1 MAKSRLQ
8 FAQTLRRTFQSN
20 GHSDGYLAGFSGSTV
35 GPISAFADSNRS
47 AFADRNRVA
56 KLRRKT
62 GMPRRNTTD
71 TRPAMEDF
79 LSVLSQGIAHF
90 DQDGRLTLYNDK
102 YAHLLGLKKGN
113 LTKGTKWSDIASA
126 YGVPEIGE
134 HASPV
139 EGDPIELH
147 LNGVRWTEI
156 ERRSL
161 PNGGFVE
168 ICKDISD
175 LKHRENLIKR
185 HETVL
190 STVEK
195 LANMGYFI
203 MDPKTLETTFLSEGL
218 LTIAPSL
225 EGGASGVTYG
235 SLVDR
240 VHPDDMERVAEKTID
255 AVQNGTSI
263 NIEFRAITAD
273 GDIQNLWLSNAEIQD
288 IDLEKNVRV
297 GIVQDITDH
306 VAAEEALKI
315 NERNLKD
322 AQRIAGVGSWE
333 WDAKTGNISWSDEL
347 YRIYELDPLTVEP
360 DADLL
365 KAMIAPDQAER
376 VLSAATGALTK
387 GVPYE
392 IDYRIIVGS
401 GQVKNVRACGEPKL
415 NADGEIIKFT
425 GTVQDFTELRHV
437 QRELV
442 DAKEQAEQASAS
454 KSEFLAMIS
463 HEIRTPMNG
472 VLGTLGVLNQSILN
486 DEQRSLVR
494 LAMSSGEIL
503 NLMLSDVLDF
513 SKIEAGHLD
522 FENVSFRPR
531 LLMSD
536 IAEFWRP
543 AIEGKGLEFEV
554 ELSNAVPMV
563 VLGDTARIRQIL
575 NNFLSNALKF
585 TDTGHIRII
594 VDSANND
601 PIDPGLQFSVVDTGR
616 GISTHDHARV
626 FRAFD
631 QLGTPAHER
640 SGGTGLGLAI
650 CRKLTE
656 MMGGTVSFESQLRE
670 GSSFKCTLPLKT
682 GNSEELLPESD
693 FDDITSR
700 TLCHADGEPL
710 RVLLAEDNTTNQI
723 VAKYLLENM
732 QCRVDTVDDGLQ
744 AIDAASRRAY
754 DIVLM
759 DINMPVMDG
768 YEATTKLRQRFGETL
783 PIVALTAYAMEQD
796 LAKINAVGMNG
807 FVAKPIVASQLFH
820 AIKSALDHI
829 HLHDLSGN
837 SRSATSTEEL
847 IDREILNSLLSE
859 FEITARIRLCKSF
872 VADLSAAT
880 SILNQFV
887 EGDPDII
894 EMERQSHVLKSVS
907 GTFGAI
913 RLQRRATE
921 FNNYCR
927 ASSEPPSHAM
937 ISNLSHLARQSLSAF
952 QKLSITNDR
961 IENE

>member
-1 MAKSRLQ
+1 MSRRD
-8 FAQTLRRTFQSN
+8 APNTKP
-20 GHSDGYLAGFSGSTV
+20 TV
-35 GPISAFADSNRS
+35 
-47 AFADRNRVA
+47 
-56 KLRRKT
+56 
-62 GMPRRNTTD
+62 
-71 TRPAMEDF
+71 EDF
-79 LSVLSQGIAHF
+79 LSVLGQGIAHF
-90 DQDGRLTLYNDK
+90 DQDGRLTLSNDK
-102 YAHLLGLKKGN
+102 YARLLGLAN
-113 LTKGTKWSDIASA
+113 SDLVSGTEWKIIASA
-126 YGVPEIGE
+126 YGVPETTAQTPPTQRE
-134 HASPV
+134 
-139 EGDPIELH
+139 PIELH
-147 LNGVRWTEI
+147 LNGGKWTRVEWC
-156 ERRSL
+156 SL
-161 PNGGFVE
+161 ANGGFVE
-168 ICKDISD
+168 VCTDISD

-185 HETVL
+185 HEVVL

-203 MDPKTLETTFLSEGL
+203 MDPITLETTFLSEGL
-218 LTIAPSL
+218 LQIAPSL
-225 EGGASGVTYG
+225 EAETAGVTYG

-240 VHPDDMERVAEKTID
+240 VHPDDLERVAEKTID

-263 NIEFRAITAD
+263 NIEFRAITSD

-297 GIVQDITDH
+297 GVVQDITDH

-315 NERNLKD
+315 NERNFKD

-347 YRIYELDPLTVEP
+347 YRIYQLDPLTVSP
-360 DADLL
+360 DASLL
-365 KAMIAPDQAER
+365 RAMIAPDQAEH
-376 VLSAATGALTK
+376 VVSVATSALTK
-387 GVPYE
+387 GIPYE
-392 IDYRIIVGS
+392 IDYQIIVGS
-401 GQVKNVRACGEPKL
+401 DQVKHVRACGEPKL
-415 NADGEIIKFT
+415 NSDGEITKFT
-425 GTVQDFTELRHV
+425 GTVQDFSELRKI

-472 VLGTLGVLNQSILN
+472 VLGTLGVLNQSVLN
-486 DEQRSLVR
+486 NEQRSLVR

-543 AIEGKGLEFEV
+543 AIEGKGLEFEIK
-554 ELSNAVPMV
+554 LSESVPMIV
-563 VLGDTARIRQIL
+563 AGDTARIRQIL

-585 TDTGHIRII
+585 TDTGHIQII
-594 VDSANND
+594 VDAANHDSKN
-601 PIDPGLQFSVVDTGR
+601 PGLQFSVIDTGR

-682 GNSEELLPESD
+682 GNTEELLPESD
-693 FDDITSR
+693 FDDVTPR

-723 VAKYLLENM
+723 VAKHLLENM

-783 PIVALTAYAMEQD
+783 PIIALTAYAMEQD

-820 AIKSALDHI
+820 AIKNALDHI

-837 SRSATSTEEL
+837 AGSATSTEEL
-847 IDREILNSLLSE
+847 IDQEILNSLLSE
-859 FEITARIRLCKSF
+859 FEKTARVRLCKSF

-880 SILNQFV
+880 SILNQFAT
-887 EGDPDII
+887 GDPDII
-894 EMERQSHVLKSVS
+894 EIERQSHVLKSVS

-927 ASSEPPSHAM
+927 ASSKPPNHAM
-937 ISNLSHLARQSLSAF
+937 ISNLSHLAHQSLNAF
-952 QKLSITNDR
+952 QKLSITKDR

>member
-1 MAKSRLQ
+1 
-8 FAQTLRRTFQSN
+8 
-20 GHSDGYLAGFSGSTV
+20 
-35 GPISAFADSNRS
+35 
-47 AFADRNRVA
+47 
-56 KLRRKT
+56 
-62 GMPRRNTTD
+62 MPRRDATD
-71 TRPAMEDF
+71 TRPTMEDF
-79 LSVLSQGIAHF
+79 LAVLSHGIAHF
-90 DQDGRLTLYNDK
+90 DQNGRLTLFNDK
-102 YAHLLGLKKGN
+102 YAHLLGLNKQN
-113 LTKGTKWSDIASA
+113 LTTGTKWSDVVSI
-126 YGVPEIGE
+126 YGVPEMGN
-134 HASPV
+134 HAPPV
-139 EGDPIELH
+139 EHDPIELH
-147 LNGVRWTEI
+147 LDGGRWTKI
-156 ERRSL
+156 EWRAL

-168 ICKDISD
+168 ICTDISD
-175 LKHRENLIKR
+175 LKHHENLITR
-185 HETVL
+185 QEAVL
-190 STVEK
+190 STVEN
-195 LANMGYFI
+195 LAHLGYFI
-203 MDPKTLETTFLSEGL
+203 MDPQTLETTFLSEGL
-218 LTIAPSL
+218 LAIAPSL
-225 EGGASGVTYG
+225 EAANGDISYAT
-235 SLVDR
+235 LVDR
-240 VHPDDMERVAEKTID
+240 VHPDDVERITEATID

-263 NIEFRAITAD
+263 NIEFRAITSA

-288 IDLEKNVRV
+288 IDLEKGVRV
-297 GIVQDITDH
+297 GVVQNITDRVH
-306 VAAEEALKI
+306 REATLKI

-322 AQRIAGVGSWE
+322 AQRIAGIGSWE
-333 WDAKTGNISWSDEL
+333 WDAKTGAISWSDEL
-347 YRIYELDPLTVEP
+347 YRIYELDPKTTAP
-360 DADLL
+360 DATLL
-365 KAMIAPDQAER
+365 RNMITSDQVDHA
-376 VLSAATGALTK
+376 LSVATAAFTQGI
-387 GVPYE
+387 PYE
-392 IDYRIIVGS
+392 IDYQIIVDS
-401 GQVKNVRACGEPKL
+401 GEVKHVRACGEPKL
-415 NADGEIIKFT
+415 GDDGEVIKFT

-442 DAKEQAEQASAS
+442 DAKNQAEQASAS

-472 VLGTLGVLNQSILN
+472 VLGTLGVLNQSAMN

-543 AIEGKGLEFEV
+543 AIEGKGLEFEIK
-554 ELSNAVPMV
+554 LSEAVPMI

-585 TDTGHIRII
+585 TDTGHIQII
-594 VDSANND
+594 VDAATND
-601 PIDPGLQFSVVDTGR
+601 PINPGLQFSVLDTGR
-616 GISTHDHARV
+616 GISTHNHARV

-656 MMGGTVSFESQLRE
+656 MMGGTVSFESQLRT

-693 FDDITSR
+693 FDDATPR

-723 VAKYLLENM
+723 VAKHLLENM

-783 PIVALTAYAMEQD
+783 PIIALTAYAMEQD

-820 AIKSALDHI
+820 AIKNALDHI

-837 SRSATSTEEL
+837 PGSATSTEEL
-847 IDREILNSLLSE
+847 IDQEILGSLLSE
-859 FEITARIRLCKSF
+859 FEMTARIRLCKSF

-880 SILNQFV
+880 SILNQFAV
-887 EGDPDII
+887 GDPDII
-894 EMERQSHVLKSVS
+894 EIERQSHVLKSVS

-913 RLQRRATE
+913 RLQRRAAE

-927 ASSEPPSHAM
+927 ASSEPPNHAM
-937 ISNLSHLARQSLSAF
+937 ISNLSHLAHQSLSAF
-952 QKLSITNDR
+952 QKLSITKDR